1 MTAFPLLVEGTGL
14 AYSRSG
20 PESLAADREPGVS
33 GSAPPDAS
41 SLAELLPNV
50 PLRRIPQY
58 ARTAL
63 LAALSALRSAA
74 WPQTDISR
82 AALVL
87 GTAYGGVRMSMDF
100 MDSILDNGPQLS
112 SPTAFSHAVN
122 NVGAGLLSLLLGIR
136 GPCCTLSQFGLSF
149 AGALTAAETLLASGR
164 VEHVLAGAVDELDER
179 FSRCC
184 PQQHVP
190 GLVPAQGA
198 VFFCL
203 TSRPSAAA
211 SLRVLW
217 DQEPAEDHEV
227 LLCGGGDAAV
237 AAVEGRWWDD
247 GPLAHPLDVL
257 AALERAGAGGVPVD
271 CLCRTPDGR
280 QALVEVRRVS

>member
-1 MTAFPLLVEGTGL
+1 
-14 AYSRSG
+14 
-20 PESLAADREPGVS
+20 
-33 GSAPPDAS
+33 
-41 SLAELLPNV
+41 
-50 PLRRIPQY
+50 
-58 ARTAL
+58 
-63 LAALSALRSAA
+63 
-74 WPQTDISR
+74 
-82 AALVL
+82 
-87 GTAYGGVRMSMDF
+87 MSMDF

-164 VEHVLAGAVDELDER
+164 VEHVLAGAVDELDKR

-190 GLVPAQGA
+190 GLVPTQGA

-203 TSRPSAAA
+203 TSRRPAAA

-217 DQEPAEDHEV
+217 EQEPAEGSEV
-227 LLCGGGDAAV
+227 LLCGRGSADV
-237 AAVEGRWWDD
+237 AEGRWWDD

-257 AALERAGAGGVPVD
+257 AALERAGAGGGPVD
-271 CLCRTPDGR
+271 CLCRMPDGR
-280 QALVEVRRVS
+280 QALVEVRRAS